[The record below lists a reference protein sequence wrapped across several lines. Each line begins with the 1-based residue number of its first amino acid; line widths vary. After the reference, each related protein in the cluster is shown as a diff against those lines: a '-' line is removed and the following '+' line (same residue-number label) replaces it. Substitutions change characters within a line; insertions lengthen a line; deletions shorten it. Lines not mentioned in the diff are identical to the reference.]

1 MSVKNILATLSQR
14 VEEHPDKI
22 AFAFRNKDSNEISYD
37 EISYSDLDKKS
48 SKVVWVKWGGG
59 LT

>member
-1 MSVKNILATLSQR
+1 MSVKNILATLSHR

-37 EISYSDLDKKS
+37 EISS
-48 SKVVWVKWGGG
+48 
-59 LT
+59 